1 MTLKNLLSNYD
12 IIFTDLDHTLIYG
25 WFPDFS
31 AALYRMFPNK
41 ALARFLAKVQR
52 KFSLYRINTK
62 VVYALKQYIHKRPIW
77 VITARDYSPDTIAVI
92 YEVLGQVPVRCLG
105 SNNAPVDK
113 AKEIVSITMCNG
125 LKTPPYTSILLEDN
139 MDTIRYVNKN
149 TSTLAIDVRPM
160 YEDKF
165 VG

>member
-41 ALARFLAKVQR
+41 IIARVLARIQR
-52 KFSLYRINTK
+52 KLSLYRINMK
-62 VVYALKQYIHKRPIW
+62 AVYAIKQYIHKKPVY
-77 VITARDYSPDTIAVI
+77 VITAREYSSDTIAII
-92 YEVLGQVPVRCLG
+92 YKILGVVPVRCLG
-105 SNNAPVDK
+105 TDNAPIDK

-139 MDTIRYVNKN
+139 IDTIRYINKN